1 MSTKPGRVA
10 ITQISAETREPEPEL
25 QPMQFFKVM
34 RRLFRYTRPHA
45 RVRNWLFVT
54 VVMRMFQLP
63 LLAWSIGAIINGPV
77 SRGDLRGVAW
87 GALGFAAMAA
97 FTQLVFVYRIW
108 AALELAEN
116 VILDLRNEIFAHL
129 QGMTASFFNKMKVGR
144 IISRMTSDLEAVRFG
159 VQDVAFVTT
168 VQGGQMLV
176 CAAMMAY
183 YDWVL
188 FQVIAAMAP
197 AVWMLNRHFQSQI
210 SLQQRQAQESFS
222 RVTATLAESVD
233 GIRVTQGFVRQEV
246 NSELFRDLVED
257 HSKYNLM
264 AARTTAVFLP
274 LLEFNSQLFTA
285 VLLLLGGY
293 RVLASHGATPIGS
306 IVQFFFLANLF
317 FEPIRMIGNQ
327 YTQALN
333 AAVGAERVFRLLDT
347 PPEWSDPPDAI
358 PLGTTNR
365 SKVLGC
371 RVEFRDLGF
380 WYEPGR
386 TVLDGV
392 SFLVEP
398 GQTVALVGHTGSGK
412 TSIINLVSKFYLPTR
427 GQLLIDGHDIC
438 QLQSQSLHQQMGI
451 VLQENFLFEGTV
463 LDNIRFTRP
472 EATVQEVM
480 DAARELDFLDLIE
493 AMPKGFATAVGE
505 GGSGLS
511 LGQRQLVCFT
521 RALLANPRILILDE
535 ATSAVD
541 SFTEARI
548 QHSLN
553 KLVRGRTS
561 FIIAHRLSTIREA
574 DLILVM
580 ENGKIAE
587 RGTHAELLRAGGVY
601 TGLYEHFVRSGAA

>member
-1 MSTKPGRVA
+1 M
-10 ITQISAETREPEPEL
+10 
-25 QPMQFFKVM
+25 
-34 RRLFRYTRPHA
+34 
-45 RVRNWLFVT
+45 
-54 VVMRMFQLP
+54 
-63 LLAWSIGAIINGPV
+63 
-77 SRGDLRGVAW
+77 
-87 GALGFAAMAA
+87 
-97 FTQLVFVYRIW
+97 
-108 AALELAEN
+108 
-116 VILDLRNEIFAHL
+116 
-129 QGMTASFFNKMKVGR
+129 
-144 IISRMTSDLEAVRFG
+144 
-159 VQDVAFVTT
+159 
-168 VQGGQMLV
+168 
-176 CAAMMAY
+176 
-183 YDWVL
+183 
-188 FQVIAAMAP
+188 
-197 AVWMLNRHFQSQI
+197 
-210 SLQQRQAQESFS
+210 
-222 RVTATLAESVD
+222 
-233 GIRVTQGFVRQEV
+233 
-246 NSELFRDLVED
+246 
-257 HSKYNLM
+257 
-264 AARTTAVFLP
+264 
-274 LLEFNSQLFTA
+274 
-285 VLLLLGGY
+285 
-293 RVLASHGATPIGS
+293 
-306 IVQFFFLANLF
+306 
-317 FEPIRMIGNQ
+317 
-327 YTQALN
+327 
-333 AAVGAERVFRLLDT
+333 
-347 PPEWSDPPDAI
+347 
-358 PLGTTNR
+358 
-365 SKVLGC
+365 
-371 RVEFRDLGF
+371 
-380 WYEPGR
+380 
-386 TVLDGV
+386 
-392 SFLVEP
+392 VEP